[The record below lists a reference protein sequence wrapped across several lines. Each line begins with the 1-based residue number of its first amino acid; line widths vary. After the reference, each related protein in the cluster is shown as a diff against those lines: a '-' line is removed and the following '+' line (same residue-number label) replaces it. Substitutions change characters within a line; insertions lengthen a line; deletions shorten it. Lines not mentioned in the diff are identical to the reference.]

1 MRQRCFA
8 GQNARFLTGRPM
20 TLLVATGR
28 FAGPVVEVDESTGR
42 LWRFAGS
49 GGPRQVS
56 FSYCLAGDLL
66 FNLRDTL
73 FMGAE
78 KVISV
83 WFSTKGQVVLP
94 ARLRRQYEIKEGTRA
109 TVVATPEGILLKPI
123 TPATIR
129 RGRGI
134 LKRLKKDKSWAQ
146 EWAEHQVAEKDLE
159 DRHAR

>member
-1 MRQRCFA
+1 M
-8 GQNARFLTGRPM
+8 
-20 TLLVATGR
+20 
-28 FAGPVVEVDESTGR
+28 S
-42 LWRFAGS
+42 
-49 GGPRQVS
+49 
-56 FSYCLAGDLL
+56 
-66 FNLRDTL
+66 
-73 FMGAE
+73 AE
-78 KVISV
+78 KVVSV

-109 TVVATPEGILLKPI
+109 CVVATPEGILLKPI

-134 LKRLKKDKSWAQ
+134 LKRRKEDKSWAQ